1 VIMVRLT
8 RKNLMMD
15 ADKVRELARLRG
27 TSESEAVREAVD
39 YSLMAEEV
47 IAGLHQLQALGGI
60 DDVFG
65 LVPDDPE
72 PQSASA

>member
-1 VIMVRLT
+1 MALT

-15 ADKVRELARLRG
+15 AEKVRELARLRG

-39 YSLMAEEV
+39 YLLMAEEV
-47 IAGLHQLQALGGI
+47 IAGLHKLQELGGI

-65 LVPDDPE
+65 LVPGDAE
-72 PQSASA
+72 SQSASA